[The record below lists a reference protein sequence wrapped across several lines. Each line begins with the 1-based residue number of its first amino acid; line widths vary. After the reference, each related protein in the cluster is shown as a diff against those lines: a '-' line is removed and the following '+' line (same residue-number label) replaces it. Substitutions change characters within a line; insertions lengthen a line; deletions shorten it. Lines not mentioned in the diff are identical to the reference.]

1 MAIDWGCLTAMKH
14 LLPVLLIAASG
25 LSAQV
30 KYSAQ
35 DQTVSIGGQAFATF
49 HGGEKENKP
58 FLAPVRSASG
68 KIVTRRFPME
78 MIAGESRDHL
88 HHRGLWFTYDDVNGV
103 KFWENDPS
111 YKKGRIGRQVVKKT
125 AWKGGGKKGTLT
137 ATIEWQ
143 TPEGE
148 VLLVERREMTFSG
161 DAQLRTIDFRC
172 TLEAAR
178 EVTMGDTKEG
188 AFAIRLA
195 EQFTER
201 RGAKIVDAAGRERMR
216 NVWGKRADW
225 VDYSAELEGEKL
237 GVAILSHPGNPDH
250 APYWHARDYGL
261 FALNPFGQN
270 AFDATQPE
278 RKTQLAKGQKR
289 SYRWEVVV
297 HPGDAAAGGVAEL
310 YKKFAASK

>member
-1 MAIDWGCLTAMKH
+1 MKP
-14 LLPVLLIAASG
+14 LLPLLLITAAG
-25 LSAQV
+25 LTAQV

-35 DQTVSIGGQAFATF
+35 DGTITIDGKPFATF
-49 HGGEKENKP
+49 NTGEKANKP

-68 KIVTRRFPME
+68 KIVTRGFPME
-78 MIAGESRDHL
+78 MIPGESRDHL

-111 YKKGRIGRQVVKKT
+111 YKKGRIGKQVVKKT

-143 TPEGE
+143 DPEGN
-148 VLLVERREMTFSG
+148 VLLVETRAMVFQA
-161 DAQLRTIDFRC
+161 DPKLRTIDFHS
-172 TLEAAR
+172 TLTAAQD
-178 EVTMGDTKEG
+178 VTLGDTKEG

-195 EQFTER
+195 EPFTAR
-201 RGAKIVDAAGRERMR
+201 RGGVLVDSEGRTTMR

-237 GVAILSHPGNPDH
+237 GVAILSYPKNPD
-250 APYWHARDYGL
+250 APPYWHARDYGL

-270 AFDATQPE
+270 AFDRSQPV
-278 RKTQLAKGQKR
+278 RNTKLAKGEKR
-289 SYRWEVVV
+289 SYRWEVVI
-297 HPGDAAAGGVAEL
+297 HPGDATTGGVAEL